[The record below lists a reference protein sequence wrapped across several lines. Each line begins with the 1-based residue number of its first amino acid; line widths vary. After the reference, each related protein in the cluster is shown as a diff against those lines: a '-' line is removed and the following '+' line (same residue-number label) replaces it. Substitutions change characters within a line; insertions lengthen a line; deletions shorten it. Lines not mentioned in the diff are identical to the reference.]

1 MRKISFKLLTQ
12 SSLVSIETSARTFG
26 ELKTAVSEA
35 GLGDAVSF
43 ANNQFIDKATK
54 VAYSKIDDAVLPATE
69 CILFVV
75 PLQTKSGVD
84 VDSMTYLQ
92 VRDYVSE
99 LNKTQGAK
107 ISIIGSAETL
117 RNKVKEFLGA
127 NEPVPSVD
135 MKACLQ
141 AIREA
146 CTTILDQVD
155 VLESMPV
162 STPEEV
168 AFSVT
173 LKELQNEAE
182 NLKKILG

>member
-35 GLGDAVSF
+35 GLEISF
-43 ANNQFIDKATK
+43 TNNQFIDKATK

-117 RNKVKEFLGA
+117 RNKVKEFLGGT
-127 NEPVPSVD
+127 VPASSIDV
-135 MKACLQ
+135 KACLQ
-141 AIREA
+141 SIRES
-146 CTTILDQVD
+146 CTNILDQVD

-162 STPEEV
+162 NTPEEV
-168 AFSVT
+168 AFAVT
-173 LKELQNEAE
+173 LKELQAEAE
-182 NLKKILG
+182 ALKKILG